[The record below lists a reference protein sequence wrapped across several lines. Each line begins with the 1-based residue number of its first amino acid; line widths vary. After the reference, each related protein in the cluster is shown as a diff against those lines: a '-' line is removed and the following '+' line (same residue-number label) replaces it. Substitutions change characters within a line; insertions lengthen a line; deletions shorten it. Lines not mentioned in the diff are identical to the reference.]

1 MKLIDADELMAKVT
15 QVKYLRKRKAQAL
28 CDECTEVDAVP
39 VQFIIE
45 WLNKG
50 GEDKISSC
58 LKEWEKQN
66 EHRTG
71 DSSTD

>member
-1 MKLIDADELMAKVT
+1 MKLIDV
-15 QVKYLRKRKAQAL
+15 
-28 CDECTEVDAVP
+28 DECTEVDAVP
-39 VQFIIE
+39 VKFIID

-66 EHRTG
+66 E
-71 DSSTD
+71 SNSIN